1 MEPRSSHSKWWPESE
16 QLLQIKP
23 NTCASTDPTSMTMGV
38 TPLILSRSIA
48 LRTLCRLQMLYVNWG
63 LWRTFVGRMWTEYTL
78 YYLTARCTHTFDTY
92 HFHYTTSSL
101 NSLGSVNLGGLSVWS
116 YDDWTSLKRRQ
127 LFELVNAGLKWRR
140 KEINEVD
147 GQLIVDNSTTT
158 HGLFSVL
165 QGRQNI
171 NPNLFHQLLYPLF
184 IEYLKQQHDTQQI
197 VTIINRMSE
206 QLIQR

>member
-48 LRTLCRLQMLYVNWG
+48 LRTLCRLQMLY
-63 LWRTFVGRMWTEYTL
+63 
-78 YYLTARCTHTFDTY
+78 
-92 HFHYTTSSL
+92 
-101 NSLGSVNLGGLSVWS
+101 GSVNLGGLSVWS

-184 IEYLKQQHDTQQI
+184 IEYLKQQH
-197 VTIINRMSE
+197 
-206 QLIQR
+206 